1 MKFFD
6 REYEIQ
12 KLREIRDVSHRAAQF
27 TVLTGR
33 RRIGK
38 TSLFA
43 TRQRFQVSG
52 FRFQVCE
59 RAEMDLLDSC
69 GGNCTH
75 HRGETR
81 KEGNLVMARFPFFYM
96 FYEPPTGAVFLYPY
110 RIYTGASPCARL
122 YDPDGVGLC
131 PERAI

>member
-81 KEGNLVMARFPFFYM
+81 KEGNLVMARFPFLSVSGYTQGQAPVLCYFALSGRA
-96 FYEPPTGAVFLYPY
+96 PSA
-110 RIYTGASPCARL
+110 RIGLFSCW
-122 YDPDGVGLC
+122 VG
-131 PERAI
+131 